1 MIKKQ
6 QLNSLALWSL
16 LVLPNERQTS
26 ENVSLDFNNVLR
38 NFSLKLSSL
47 GVPSKNKASLSYS
60 DSVKRLEFLRDIDKV
75 AQSWYR
81 NKKVPLIF
89 DLNSYIYTV

>member
-1 MIKKQ
+1 
-6 QLNSLALWSL
+6 
-16 LVLPNERQTS
+16 VLPNERQTS

-75 AQSWYR
+75 AQS
-81 NKKVPLIF
+81 
-89 DLNSYIYTV
+89 